1 MNSMYILKYKNQIF
15 YYKHK
20 FNLIF
25 INLLVSKT
33 TIIDQQIIDINS
45 ISIKLLIS
53 YTSILNQ
60 QVIELNKKYKLK
72 KKIFFSNTYY
82 YNSY

>member
-15 YYKHK
+15 YYKYK
-20 FNLIF
+20 LNLIF

-72 KKIFFSNTYY
+72 KKDFFQQYVLL
-82 YNSY
+82 